1 MKIVISKKHILPYCP
16 ATNSKNIYCA
26 IRRGLHSENPQDYV
40 LYMHPMFI
48 LNVNPTILNYVYG
61 NNITIECTEE
71 YLIRHREP
79 ILKRINNL
87 DVVEWSYR
95 DTNEMGVFASLHL
108 LNATIEDNTFIN
120 VKVNQEAINKIF
132 SLRHLYYIATLQI
145 SETKYYKTHNCID
158 EATLKKF
165 DENIVEGLIEQE
177 LLINIKPTDK
187 YYLSEI
193 LRHGKLTFNSLPKRL
208 YYSNMD
214 GTFVVNN

>member
-1 MKIVISKKHILPYCP
+1 MKIIISRKHITPYCP

-26 IRRGLHSENPQDYV
+26 IRRGLNSKKPQDYV
-40 LYMHPMFI
+40 LYTHPMFI
-48 LNVNPTILNYVYG
+48 LNINPTILKYVYN
-61 NNITIECTEE
+61 NNITIECTDE

-79 ILKRINNL
+79 ILKHIDNF
-87 DVVEWSYR
+87 DIVEWSYR

-158 EATLKKF
+158 EATLEKF
-165 DENIVEGLIEQE
+165 GESIVEGLIEQE
-177 LLINIKPTDK
+177 LLINIKPTNK

-193 LRHGKLTFNSLPKRL
+193 YYHGKLTFNSLPKRL
-208 YYSNMD
+208 YYSNAD
-214 GTFVVNN
+214 GTYIL